1 MERVRGILIKA
12 LTILAGFWLADL
24 TAARIQ
30 AGIAAGES
38 AEQIMDDM
46 STMLQNP
53 FALGFDQTSL
63 LCGLGG
69 ACAVLLFHLYR
80 WSMSQRNW
88 REGEEYGSARW
99 AAREEM
105 APYTDSDTSQNLQMT
120 RTEGLSIDAQATRRN
135 LNVTVIG
142 GSGSGKTAT
151 HVIPNILKGSMNYAC
166 TDPKGELYA
175 RTAEDLEKKN
185 YTVKQ
190 LDLVNLTSEVKFNP
204 MHYIDPTK
212 PDVAIMRLVTNIMD
226 NTNGSTPKEH
236 QTDDFWT
243 KSERSLL
250 TALTAFVYYLPDDIL
265 KDCLQIDSGQTL
277 NAVADMRDLLEA
289 SEQDETKESK
299 VDAVAKTASEIYEET
314 RAEWERKGSNHEDP
328 DLVEAWR
335 LAQGLKFAARQYR
348 PFTQGAGETKKGIII
363 SLGVRLAPLTVGAVR
378 EILSGDDLG
387 IDRIGGYQ
395 DEHKGGYQHPN
406 KKMAIFLALPDEDPT
421 FNFLAAIFYQ
431 CLFDS
436 IIRRCRTYPGECL
449 ATPLHCFLDEFA
461 NVGRIPNFDK
471 LIATIRSRK
480 VSVSIILQT
489 IAQLKTMYK
498 DSWETIVGNCDSVL
512 FLGGN
517 EQSTTE
523 WLSKLLGK
531 ETIDVRTTSDSKGV
545 SGSHTTN
552 YQRTGRELLTPDELA
567 QLDNNK
573 CIYNL
578 RGVHP
583 FLSNK
588 AWPNKNNTVDIPK
601 PKSTLKHTK
610 GWKTAA

>member
-1 MERVRGILIKA
+1 MERIRGIIVKT

-24 TAARIQ
+24 AADRVQ
-30 AGIAAGES
+30 AGITAGES
-38 AEQIMDDM
+38 VERIMDDM
-46 STMLQNP
+46 TTMLQHP
-53 FALGFDQTSL
+53 TALGFDRTSL

-69 ACAVLLFHLYR
+69 ACAVGLFHLYR
-80 WSMSQRNW
+80 WSTNQRNW
-88 REGEEYGSARW
+88 RDGEEYGSARW
-99 AAREEM
+99 STSREM
-105 APYTDSDTSQNLQMT
+105 APYTDNDTRQNLQMT
-120 RTEGLSIDAQATRRN
+120 ATEGLSLDAQATRRN
-135 LNVTVIG
+135 LNTTVIG

-175 RTAEDLEKKN
+175 KTSGDLEKMG

-190 LDLVNLTSEVKFNP
+190 LDLVDLTSETKFNP
-204 MHYIDPTK
+204 MRYIDPDK

-250 TALTAFVYYLPDDIL
+250 TAITAFVYYLPDDIL
-265 KDCLQIDSGQTL
+265 KDCLNIDAGQTL

-289 SEQDETKESK
+289 SEQDETKESQ
-299 VDAVAKTASEIYEET
+299 VDAVARTATEIYEET
-314 RAEWERKGSNHEDP
+314 RAEWEREDADHDDP
-328 DLVEAWR
+328 DLREAWR

-363 SLGVRLAPLTVGAVR
+363 SLGVRLAPLTVGPVR
-378 EILSGDDLG
+378 EILSDDNLG

-395 DEHKGGYQHPN
+395 DECKGGYQHPN
-406 KKMAIFLALPDEDPT
+406 KKTAIFLALPDEDPT

-531 ETIDVRTTSDSKGV
+531 ETIDIRTTSDSKGV

-567 QLDNNK
+567 QLDNDK

-578 RGVHP
+578 RGLHP
-583 FLSNK
+583 FLSRK
-588 AWPNKNNTVDIPK
+588 AWPNTSIPK
-601 PKSTLKHTK
+601 PKSKLKHSK
-610 GWKTAA
+610 GWRKAA

>member
-1 MERVRGILIKA
+1 MERIRGIVVRT
-12 LTILAGFWLADL
+12 LTILAGFWIADL
-24 TAARIQ
+24 AAARVQ

-38 AEQIMDDM
+38 IERIMDGM
-46 STMLQNP
+46 TTMLQHP
-53 FALGFDQTSL
+53 TALGFDRTSL

-69 ACAVLLFHLYR
+69 AGAVGLFHLYR

-99 AAREEM
+99 STSREM
-105 APYTDSDTSQNLQMT
+105 APYTDSDTRQNLQMT
-120 RTEGLSIDAQATRRN
+120 ATEGLSLDAQATRRN
-135 LNVTVIG
+135 LNTAVIG

-175 RTAEDLEKKN
+175 KTGGKLEKMG

-190 LDLVNLTSEVKFNP
+190 LDLVDLTSWTKFNP
-204 MHYIDPTK
+204 MRYIDPDK

-243 KSERSLL
+243 KSERS
-250 TALTAFVYYLPDDIL
+250 
-265 KDCLQIDSGQTL
+265 
-277 NAVADMRDLLEA
+277 
-289 SEQDETKESK
+289 EQDETKESQ
-299 VDAVAKTASEIYEET
+299 VDAVARTATEIYEET
-314 RAEWERKGSNHEDP
+314 RAEWEREGADHDDP
-328 DLVEAWR
+328 DLREAWR

-363 SLGVRLAPLTVGAVR
+363 SLGVRLAPLTVGPVR
-378 EILSGDDLG
+378 EILSDDNLG

-395 DEHKGGYQHPN
+395 DEHEGGYRRPN
-406 KKMAIFLALPDEDPT
+406 GKTAIFLALPDEDPT
-421 FNFLAAIFYQ
+421 FNFLAAILYQ

-471 LIATIRSRK
+471 LVATIRSRK

-531 ETIDVRTTSDSKGV
+531 ETIDIRTTSDSKGV

-567 QLDNNK
+567 QLDNDK

-578 RGVHP
+578 RGLHP
-583 FLSNK
+583 FLSRK
-588 AWPNKNNTVDIPK
+588 AWPGTTITK
-601 PKSTLKHTK
+601 PKSTLKHSE
-610 GWKTAA
+610 GWRKAA